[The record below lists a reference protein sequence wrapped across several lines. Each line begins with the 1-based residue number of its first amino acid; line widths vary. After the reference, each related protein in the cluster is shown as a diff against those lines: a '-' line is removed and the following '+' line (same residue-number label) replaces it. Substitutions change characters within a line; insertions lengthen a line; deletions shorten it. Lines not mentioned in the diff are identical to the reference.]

1 MVQGRVERRVRRNEA
16 GEERDEEGG
25 WPFDEHGGPSMDVRR
40 GPWRHT
46 CTSPRHPGES
56 KQPYKVAGLRFN
68 PKFIS
73 SISKGLSRDPSV
85 SERLTRT
92 TLPLRHCAPLLPVL
106 SRPLLATPFL
116 LFLAGTSECTP
127 VHRCIA
133 STPLHYDSY
142 IAIFIISAAH
152 RCPRSRLTSVVSSY
166 SSFSLF
172 PRLLSRAEPL
182 LFWQITA
189 GEFKAPRRDY
199 ASGGSPPPPPPS
211 PSPPPRSLNGELT
224 RGDIFGC
231 PFRRRD
237 ENSRG
242 LIRRC
247 GEQRFTANV

>member
-1 MVQGRVERRVRRNEA
+1 
-16 GEERDEEGG
+16 
-25 WPFDEHGGPSMDVRR
+25 MDVRR

-46 CTSPRHPGES
+46 RTSPRHPGKS

-92 TLPLRHCAPLLPVL
+92 TLPSLRERLPRCSPSCLVHSSLTFFSLSFSLCLPPYLPL
-106 SRPLLATPFL
+106 SFSSIFL
-116 LFLAGTSECTP
+116 FSLVGASECAP

-172 PRLLSRAEPL
+172 PRLLSRAECLFFFGKSLPVNSRPL
-182 LFWQITA
+182 GAASRGSRRATLRRARIAQWRTHS
-189 GEFKAPRRDY
+189 RRD
-199 ASGGSPPPPPPS
+199 
-211 PSPPPRSLNGELT
+211 T
-224 RGDIFGC
+224 FGC
-231 PFRRRD
+231 PFHRRD

-242 LIRRC
+242 LIRRR
-247 GEQRFTANV
+247 GERRFATFNLRFHSCRYW

>member
-1 MVQGRVERRVRRNEA
+1 MRTKPQSTWRGRVKRGIRKKIEGERKRRRGKGVAVRRTWWTA
-16 GEERDEEGG
+16 
-25 WPFDEHGGPSMDVRR
+25 SMDVRR

-73 SISKGLSRDPSV
+73 SISKGLSRGPERV

-92 TLPLRHCAPLLPVL
+92 TLPSPTPPRCSSSCLARSSPLLSL
-106 SRPLLATPFL
+106 SFSLVGA
-116 LFLAGTSECTP
+116 SECAM

-152 RCPRSRLTSVVSSY
+152 RCPRSRLTSIVFFLLV
-166 SSFSLF
+166 FF
-172 PRLLSRAEPL
+172 PFFLSPVFFRALRRPF

-189 GEFKAPRRDY
+189 GGFKALRREPRDVASRCTAPRRDH
-199 ASGGSPPPPPPS
+199 SMESSLEEIPPGV
-211 PSPPPRSLNGELT
+211 RSAVT
-224 RGDIFGC
+224 RIVED
-231 PFRRRD
+231 
-237 ENSRG
+237 
-242 LIRRC
+242 
-247 GEQRFTANV
+247 

>member
-1 MVQGRVERRVRRNEA
+1 
-16 GEERDEEGG
+16 
-25 WPFDEHGGPSMDVRR
+25 MDVRR

-46 CTSPRHPGES
+46 CTSPRRPGES

-73 SISKGLSRDPSV
+73 SISKGLSRGPERV

-92 TLPLRHCAPLLPVL
+92 TLPSPTPPRRSPSCLARSSPPSL
-106 SRPLLATPFL
+106 SLVGA
-116 LFLAGTSECTP
+116 SECAT

-166 SSFSLF
+166 SSSSLF
-172 PRLLSRAEPL
+172 SSAPPPPVFSRAPRRPL

-189 GEFKAPRRDY
+189 GGFKAPRREPRDV
-199 ASGGSPPPPPPS
+199 ASRRAARIAQWRTHSR
-211 PSPPPRSLNGELT
+211 RSL
-224 RGDIFGC
+224 RVSA
-231 PFRRRD
+231 P
-237 ENSRG
+237 S
-242 LIRRC
+242 
-247 GEQRFTANV
+247 

>member
-1 MVQGRVERRVRRNEA
+1 
-16 GEERDEEGG
+16 
-25 WPFDEHGGPSMDVRR
+25 MDVRR

-73 SISKGLSRDPSV
+73 SISKGLSRGPERV

-92 TLPLRHCAPLLPVL
+92 TLPSPTPPRCSPSCLDPRLSSPLSFFL
-106 SRPLLATPFL
+106 SLVGA
-116 LFLAGTSECTP
+116 SECAT

-166 SSFSLF
+166 SSSSLF
-172 PRLLSRAEPL
+172 SSLSFSRAPRRPL

-189 GEFKAPRRDY
+189 GEFKAPRRETSRHRI
-199 ASGGSPPPPPPS
+199 ASRRAALHVGAAEWRTHSR
-211 PSPPPRSLNGELT
+211 RSLRVSVLSWRE
-224 RGDIFGC
+224 
-231 PFRRRD
+231 
-237 ENSRG
+237 
-242 LIRRC
+242 
-247 GEQRFTANV
+247 